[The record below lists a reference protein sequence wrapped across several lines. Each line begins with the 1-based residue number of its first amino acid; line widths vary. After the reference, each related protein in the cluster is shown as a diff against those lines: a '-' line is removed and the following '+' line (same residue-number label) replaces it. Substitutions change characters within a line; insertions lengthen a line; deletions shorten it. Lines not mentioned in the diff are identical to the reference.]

1 MPGLSPSTRPT
12 RSLGVAV
19 VGNERSIQLTPRSL
33 SYAEVAVL
41 NVRSEAKLGRRAAPD
56 DLPFLEDLVQVRDPR
71 ERRHEV
77 VAHGQVREH
86 LAPLRNQTEPG
97 LGHAVGGQ
105 PMNRAALEA
114 DRAGLRRREAHDRA
128 DRRGLAHAVAA
139 EQGYH
144 LSRADREAHPEQD
157 LAHAVRGLDRID
169 GEHQAWSSP
178 R

>member
-1 MPGLSPSTRPT
+1 MLAAR
-12 RSLGVAV
+12 
-19 VGNERSIQLTPRSL
+19 ERAAETARASRELREQLEDRLDAPW
-33 SYAEVAVL
+33 
-41 NVRSEAKLGRRAAPD
+41 RAAPG
-56 DLPFLEDLVQVRDPR
+56 PVHR
-71 ERRHEV
+71 RRHEV
-77 VAHGQVREH
+77 LAHGQVREH

>member
-56 DLPFLEDLVQVRDPR
+56 DLPFLEDVVQVREP
-71 ERRHEV
+71 
-77 VAHGQVREH
+77 

-157 LAHAVRGLDRID
+157 LAHAVRG
-169 GEHQAWSSP
+169 
-178 R
+178 